1 MITAYAKT
9 YNDAKLRLE
18 KEGYVDQKD
27 GFFLKDCAI
36 LDVATIVMLE
46 DSSQVMIVW
55 FERNQIGY

>member
-27 GFFLKDCAI
+27 GFFWKDCAI
-36 LDVATIVMLE
+36 VDVATIVMLE